1 MWSSS
6 HSILV
11 FTVTLIHNNLL
22 NKRPC
27 VHMQVDELM
36 GDMESAVT
44 LYSKAV
50 RLLLFLLVEAPSL
63 ILNPPFSL
71 TTSDR
76 YRLRMYI
83 EILNNRQSYSRS
95 QRMAILKCEDPQ
107 SLWTFHPLTY
117 THSRPR
123 SVYSLICT
131 VILCPFMVEW
141 LACEIYTG
149 GSHSVI

>member
-11 FTVTLIHNNLL
+11 FTVTLMHDNSL

-27 VHMQVDELM
+27 AHMQVDELM

-107 SLWTFHPLTY
+107 SL
-117 THSRPR
+117 
-123 SVYSLICT
+123 
-131 VILCPFMVEW
+131 
-141 LACEIYTG
+141 
-149 GSHSVI
+149 